1 MAQPP
6 KQPANHWRKVTGR
19 MNDHLLFAEDLGP
32 VGTRV
37 DVDVVDSG
45 AFKVKG
51 EDGEKDMVWLGFA
64 GKKKRLGLNVSNN
77 KSMEAITGTPDFT
90 TWRGPI
96 TLVVVRTK
104 YYDAKLKG
112 MTETDAIR
120 IAPERPR
127 QKQNTQQEGD
137 HG

>member
-1 MAQPP
+1 MAQQA
-6 KQPANHWRKVTGR
+6 KPANHWRKVTGR

-32 VGTRV
+32 VGTKV
-37 DVDVVDSG
+37 DVEVVDSG
-45 AFKVKG
+45 VFKVKG

-77 KSMEAITGTPDFT
+77 KSMEAITGSPDFM
-90 TWRGPI
+90 TWRGLI

-127 QKQNTQQEGD
+127 ARGPEEKL
-137 HG
+137 